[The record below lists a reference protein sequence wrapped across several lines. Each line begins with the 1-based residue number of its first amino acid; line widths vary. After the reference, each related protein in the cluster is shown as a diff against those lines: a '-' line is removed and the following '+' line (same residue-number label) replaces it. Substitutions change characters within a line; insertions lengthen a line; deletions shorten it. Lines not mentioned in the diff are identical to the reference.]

1 MSQPFGVPASGI
13 QLGAGITV
21 GAGIGLGATPPS
33 ITVYPGDINF
43 LRVDYNN
50 VTYTGAS
57 SAGFTSLSGSA
68 PPYSIVNGVL
78 YVLSGAT
85 LDQYTALLT
94 NYPFLA
100 SPTAPYAWNVSWNSG
115 GSGVVRMAFGFSNSD
130 SLLIAPVDTTFPNWQ
145 TTNTHDV
152 PLQAGTFTFP
162 ATFTLYSPTTE
173 LITGQSDWC

>member
-1 MSQPFGVPASGI
+1 MSVYGTQ
-13 QLGAGITV
+13 V
-21 GAGIGLGATPPS
+21 GAGISFGAGISLGAIPLS

-43 LRVDYNN
+43 LRVDYSSFA
-50 VTYTGAS
+50 YTGES
-57 SAGFTSLSGSA
+57 SAGFTSLSGPGSS
-68 PPYSIVNGVL
+68 YSIVNGVL

-145 TTNTHDV
+145 TANTYDV